1 MHSIRAA
8 TTHDIGA
15 IQALHRTAFGDA
27 EGPVIADLVARLSA
41 DPSAAPVHAW
51 VATDAGAVL
60 GHVLFTA
67 VRVEPHPTRRAAI
80 LCPLAVAPERHMTGI
95 GSALVEHGLGTLADA
110 GVDLV
115 FVLGDPRYYGRF
127 GV

>member
-1 MHSIRAA
+1 
-8 TTHDIGA
+8 T
-15 IQALHRTAFGDA
+15 
-27 EGPVIADLVARLSA
+27 
-41 DPSAAPVHAW
+41 
-51 VATDAGAVL
+51 VL

-80 LCPLAVAPERHMTGI
+80 LCPLAVAPERHKTGI
-95 GSALVEHGLGTLADA
+95 GSALVEHGLGALADD

-127 GV
+127 GFSAEHGVAAPYPLPYPKAWQVRSLTGTPFAELSGTLRCADALNAPELW